1 MQLSPILRKTDT
13 GLVFY
18 CAGCKARHQV
28 NLTAN
33 GPKWD
38 WDGNNTAP
46 TFRPSILVT
55 TIRHDLTEE
64 EWAEYDRV
72 YAGGTSSAL
81 DDPKFRYVCH
91 MFVRAGKIEY
101 LSDCTHSLR
110 GEHDMQPF
118 GTEEGAYC
126 R

>member
-1 MQLSPILRKTDT
+1 MQLSKVLRKTDT

-18 CAGCKARHQV
+18 CMGCKARHQV
-28 NLTAN
+28 NLDAP
-33 GPKWD
+33 GPRWT
-38 WDGNNTAP
+38 WDGNREAP
-46 TFRPSILVT
+46 TLSPSVLLT

-64 EWAEYDRV
+64 EWDEYDRV
-72 YAGGTSSAL
+72 YSGGPDSAL